1 MEWTQMG
8 LPAKDIACH
17 IVLQHGSG
25 VAADVHQSPFWPVT
39 LTQHPP
45 PCGPSQVLFVITT
58 RGVDQ
63 PTAAGD
69 GSSLT
74 RLHGSAALAHE
85 GAMMH
90 RRLMQLDATTPLTL
104 APFDFESTREL
115 MRVSTGRAMG
125 CGG

>member
-1 MEWTQMG
+1 M
-8 LPAKDIACH
+8 
-17 IVLQHGSG
+17 
-25 VAADVHQSPFWPVT
+25 
-39 LTQHPP
+39 
-45 PCGPSQVLFVITT
+45 LFVITT

-125 CGG
+125 YGG